1 MNLAFDDFMYGVAAV
16 GNLFLFL
23 QAWSLWQS
31 RNSLSWHQHGAA
43 MRIASYAFSITIAT
57 IWVVYGATEGS
68 WSVVISSA
76 EAAMG
81 SSICATIILTY
92 SFLNDRP
99 ALPSATPMQP

>member
-1 MNLAFDDFMYGVAAV
+1 MNTGFDDFMYLVAGV
-16 GNLFLFL
+16 GNLFLFI
-23 QAWSLWQS
+23 QAWSLWQA
-31 RNSLSWHQHGAA
+31 RHGLSWHQQGAA
-43 MRIASYAFSITIAT
+43 MRITSYFYSVIIAT
-57 IWVVYGATEGS
+57 IWVVYGAMEGS

-99 ALPSATPMQP
+99 APPQQP